1 MNLKKVIF
9 DSSFSCLKAFK
20 LLKSIQLFMIEV
32 TLSLSLSIIIVICHF
47 IRSNYNRFLTN
58 RIEAMLSIKD
68 VISRNYDYVILM
80 DLETQKMRSKSLFF
94 GD

>member
-1 MNLKKVIF
+1 
-9 DSSFSCLKAFK
+9 
-20 LLKSIQLFMIEV
+20 
-32 TLSLSLSIIIVICHF
+32 
-47 IRSNYNRFLTN
+47 
-58 RIEAMLSIKD
+58 MLSIKD